1 MVDGLVVGGQQVGSN
16 VVSGLVEGLLV
27 GWWPAVGGSVED
39 LSVGR
44 CSVVLKYAQILC
56 RHLHISH
63 SLTFDS
69 LFALSFLS
77 STFSF
82 AEKTW
87 HH

>member
-1 MVDGLVVGGQQVGSN
+1 MVGGQQVGSN

-56 RHLHISH
+56 RHITH
-63 SLTFDS
+63 SLTFGS